1 MLASG
6 VLKFV
11 IWHSLCFASV
21 SLLFV
26 LRVLFIYIFLLRFFY
41 AKFAGLYYTYI
52 YFLFFYFFF
61 WFVVKSFGDSA
72 LMLLFRGWISFVS
85 L

>member
-1 MLASG
+1 MQ
-6 VLKFV
+6 
-11 IWHSLCFASV
+11 
-21 SLLFV
+21 SLLAYIIH
-26 LRVLFIYIFLLRFFY
+26 IYIFYFF
-41 AKFAGLYYTYI
+41 I
-52 YFLFFYFFF
+52 FFF